1 MLKMNLKK
9 VLAPEITKAKSG
21 ESVLMFVD
29 AAHFVQAAFLGFLW
43 CFERIFVQSPS
54 GRRRWNVLGAYN
66 FVTGELTSV
75 TNDSYIT
82 ATEVCELLQKLSKQY
97 VGCPISVV
105 MDNARYQRCKAVDE
119 LAKQLGINLIFLPS
133 YSPNLNLIERL
144 WKFVKK
150 KCLYN
155 IYYATFEDFKSG
167 ISHCLSRIGTEYK
180 SELASLMNPEFQN
193 FKNYKI
199 MTA

>member
-1 MLKMNLKK
+1 ML
-9 VLAPEITKAKSG
+9 
-21 ESVLMFVD
+21 FVD

-54 GRRRWNVLGAYN
+54 GRKRWNVLGAYN

-75 TNDSYIT
+75 MNDSYIT
-82 ATEVCELLQKLSKQY
+82 ATEVCEPLRKISEQY
-97 VGCPISVV
+97 AGRPISLV

-119 LAKQLGINLIFLPS
+119 LAKQLGINLIFLPG

-155 IYYATFEDFKSG
+155 IDYATFEEFKSG
-167 ISHCLSRIGTEYK
+167 INQCLSRLTGEYR
-180 SELASLMNPEFQN
+180 SELATLMNPEFQS
-193 FKNYKI
+193 FKKCGI
-199 MTA
+199 MST